1 VTAKDPGTASKK
13 ALRWEQHKEKTRR
26 DLIASAHKL
35 FAERGFDRTSA
46 ADIAADAGVTER
58 TLFRYFPTKI
68 ALVLDEV
75 FALLPE
81 MFQAIRERPADE
93 PPYQAVCEGVIEFG
107 TRHRDLLLLLIA
119 PLSSEPRV
127 PPAERQRTLID
138 FEDVLAEVLRERYKL
153 PPDDLVTAGVWARAS
168 IGALRTAL
176 TATARNPPAE
186 GTTGTPVID
195 TVRACF
201 AALSGGL

>member
-1 VTAKDPGTASKK
+1 MTAKEPGAVSRK
-13 ALRWEQHKEKTRR
+13 AQRWEQHKEKTRR

-35 FAERGFDRTSA
+35 FAERGFDATSA

-58 TLFRYFPTKI
+58 TLFRYFPSKI

-81 MFQAIRERPADE
+81 MFQAIRERPDGE
-93 PPYQAVCEGVIEFG
+93 PPYQAVCEGIVCFG
-107 TRHRDLLLLLIA
+107 ASHRDLLLLLIA
-119 PLSSEPRV
+119 EFPDEHR
-127 PPAERQRTLID
+127 AAADRRQRTLID
-138 FEDVLAEVLRERYKL
+138 FEDTLAEVLRERYKL
-153 PPDDLVTAGVWARAS
+153 PPDDLVTAGVWARAG

-176 TATARNPPAE
+176 VAITRDPPGEAA
-186 GTTGTPVID
+186 TGTPVID

-201 AALSGGL
+201 AALPGGL

>member
-1 VTAKDPGTASKK
+1 MTAEEPGAASRK

-26 DLIASAHKL
+26 DLIASARTL
-35 FAERGFDRTSA
+35 FAERGFDATSA
-46 ADIAADAGVTER
+46 ADIAAGAGVTER

-68 ALVLDEV
+68 ALVLDET

-81 MFQAIRERPADE
+81 MFQAIRERPAGE
-93 PPYQAVCEGVIEFG
+93 PPYQAVCEGVVEFG
-107 TRHRDLLLLLIA
+107 ARHRDLLLLLIA

-127 PPAERQRTLID
+127 PAGDRQRTLID
-138 FEDVLAEVLRERYKL
+138 FEETLAEVLRERYEL
-153 PPDDLVTAGVWARAS
+153 PPDDFITAGVWARAS

-176 TATARNPPAE
+176 VAAGRNPVGESA
-186 GTTGTPVID
+186 TGTPVID

-201 AALSGGL
+201 AALPGGL